1 MPQQLNPRVPKGI
14 PLSRRAPEPVNEAVL
29 HDGGVNAWM
38 DDPKNGTPVQRPAPA
53 LDDGNLSY
61 EIEDAAV
68 PLGFYSVG
76 TASFRYWNA
85 AEALRRGAN
94 FWQARVPD
102 LTWFEEIGPR
112 LPVFLDD
119 GVDFNAFYDRSA
131 LKFFHGDATG
141 GTVFSGESPDVL
153 CHEMGHAI
161 LDAIRPDLWDVAAQE
176 VAAFH
181 ESFGDMSAI
190 LSALQLPLMRAAVI
204 SETSGHINRNS
215 RLSRLAEQLGE
226 AIRES
231 FPSDVDPDCLRNA
244 SNRFMYAPPLFLP
257 SSGPAS
263 VLTAEP
269 HSFSR
274 VFTGAFLDAMAGML
288 LAVARGQAHPTED
301 QLLQVSGAMGD
312 ILVAGVR
319 SAAAASDFYSQV
331 AGGMVQAAGQV
342 AHVFSRPLKA
352 AFVRRGV
359 LSVTSATSVRTLAD
373 AADSLAPRVGAAA
386 PMSRA
391 PTHLALDGR
400 QFGLGDQAL
409 IVETA
414 SQPRKFAANA
424 AVNDVAQPA
433 VPSSEVAARSF
444 VEQLFK
450 RGRVDLS
457 GATNDEDRIDPLSGL
472 KTHRL
477 VKANGALL
485 LKRVLCD
492 CGLKHD

>member
-1 MPQQLNPRVPKGI
+1 
-14 PLSRRAPEPVNEAVL
+14 
-29 HDGGVNAWM
+29 
-38 DDPKNGTPVQRPAPA
+38 
-53 LDDGNLSY
+53 
-61 EIEDAAV
+61 
-68 PLGFYSVG
+68 
-76 TASFRYWNA
+76 
-85 AEALRRGAN
+85 
-94 FWQARVPD
+94 
-102 LTWFEEIGPR
+102 
-112 LPVFLDD
+112 
-119 GVDFNAFYDRSA
+119 
-131 LKFFHGDATG
+131 
-141 GTVFSGESPDVL
+141 
-153 CHEMGHAI
+153 
-161 LDAIRPDLWDVAAQE
+161 
-176 VAAFH
+176 
-181 ESFGDMSAI
+181 
-190 LSALQLPLMRAAVI
+190 
-204 SETSGHINRNS
+204 
-215 RLSRLAEQLGE
+215 
-226 AIRES
+226 
-231 FPSDVDPDCLRNA
+231 
-244 SNRFMYAPPLFLP
+244 MYVPPLFLP

-288 LAVARGQAHPTED
+288 LAAARAPARPTED
-301 QLLQVSGAMGD
+301 ELLQVSAAMGD

-342 AHVFSRPLKA
+342 DPVFARPLKA
-352 AFVRRGV
+352 AFVRRGI
-359 LSVTSATSVRTLAD
+359 LSVASATSVRTLAD
-373 AADSLAPRVGAAA
+373 AADSLTSRTGAVA

-391 PTHLALDGR
+391 PSHLALDGR

-409 IVETA
+409 IVETP

-424 AVNDVAQPA
+424 AVNDAARSP

-457 GATNDEDRIDPLSGL
+457 GAASDEDRIDPLSGL

-477 VKANGALL
+477 VKANGALQ